1 MQENRKSIRVNLL
14 NPPEVYDAHSNELLG
29 NMVNISLGGFKIITN
44 NQMEQG
50 KEYLLSINLPEGTC
64 GSKSVVVK
72 ADVRWCS
79 KDINPNWCSKGIN
92 PNLFASSFASGG
104 YFVQIEAKG
113 RIDLAVLMLNRPKPK
128 EDM

>member
-14 NPPEVYDAHSNELLG
+14 NPPEIYDAHSNELLG
-29 NMVNISLGGFKIITN
+29 NMVDISLGGFKIITN

-50 KEYLLSINLPEGTC
+50 KEYLLSINLPEGIC
-64 GSKSVVVK
+64 DSKSVVVK

-79 KDINPNWCSKGIN
+79 KDINPNWCSKDIN
-92 PNLFASSFASGG
+92 PNLFASLFASGC

-113 RIDLAVLMLNRPKPK
+113 RIDLAVLMLNGAKS
-128 EDM
+128 